1 MRQIVPVGLA
11 AIAAMTV
18 VCLIP
23 AVHGQAANSRLVSP
37 ENLARVSDHSWVIK
51 GFPNIGIVVGSQ
63 ATLVIDT
70 GLGTRNGQIVAETA
84 LRLTPKGNK
93 LYLTTTHYHAEH
105 AAGDGGFPPGTIV
118 IRPKSQQAEL
128 ESEGQKLVD
137 LFSSRSEQ
145 DKELLKDYRARP
157 ANILFDKSYKLDLG
171 GGVTV
176 RLDWFGAAH
185 TKTDELILV
194 EPDSVLFSGDV
205 VQNKTGPYFYC
216 ADCTPQSWLA
226 VLDHIAQLKPKIVV
240 PDHSAPGDGSLI
252 ASEQALM
259 SDLVARTKALK
270 AEGKSADQAEHMLAP
285 EIRAKYEGWTGLGR
299 LEDAIGRAYVDT
311 NNSAP

>member
-1 MRQIVPVGLA
+1 MRKIFAVWPTLCAGMAVACLA
-11 AIAAMTV
+11 SAAH
-18 VCLIP
+18 
-23 AVHGQAANSRLVSP
+23 AQAGAGRMVSP
-37 ENLARVSDHSWVIK
+37 DNLERVSPHAWVIK

-63 ATLVIDT
+63 ATLVVDT
-70 GLGTRNGQIVAETA
+70 GLGTKNGQIVAETA
-84 LRLTPKGNK
+84 LRLTPKGHK

-145 DKELLKDYRARP
+145 DKELLQDYRARP
-157 ANILFDKSYKLDLG
+157 ANILFDESYKLDLG

-176 RLDWFGAAH
+176 GLFWFGAAH

-216 ADCTPQSWLA
+216 ADCTPKSWLA
-226 VLDHIAQLKPKIVV
+226 VLDHVALLKPKIVV
-240 PDHSAPGDGSLI
+240 PDHSPVGDGSLI
-252 ASEQALM
+252 GSEKAFM
-259 SDLVARTKALK
+259 TDLVTRTKALK
-270 AEGKSADQAEHMLAP
+270 AEGKSADETKHILAAE
-285 EIRAKYEGWTGLGR
+285 IQAKYQGWTSLNR
-299 LEDAIGRAYVDT
+299 VEDGIGRAYADA
-311 NNSAP
+311 NAP